1 MDGLFDATRDLKAL
15 TDLAGRPGSIAD
27 VLERALESLGQLVPH
42 DLAVVLGL
50 EEHSLRV
57 LAARGPL
64 ADDAVRSH
72 SLRLVEHPTL
82 RRALEERRAQVLTED
97 HHAGGEGDP
106 YDGVVDLP
114 DGHSCMVVPLHAGD
128 RTLGVM
134 TFDRS
139 VCATY
144 EPMVVELAEVYGR
157 IISLAF
163 LYAEQA
169 ELLQRQ
175 RDLLEERS
183 RVLQESAGGGTEAT
197 GLLEHSLSP
206 AMRRLVVQARQ
217 VASADAPVLIRGE
230 TGTGKEV
237 LARALHDWS
246 PRRDEPFLQLNCAAI
261 PETLIESELFGHVK
275 GAFSGADRDRP
286 GRFLAANGGTLLL
299 DEIGDMPLA
308 AQAKL
313 LRVLQEGTFEPVG
326 SDRPV
331 KVDVRILAATH
342 RDLEA
347 AVRKGDFREDLF
359 YRLDVFPLEVP
370 PLRDRPEDVEV
381 IATGQLDRI
390 ARRTGRGPW
399 RLSDRALRTLRAED
413 WPGNVRQ
420 LVNVLERATILVP
433 EGVLEAPTVAV
444 EGRRRPRTA
453 PEEPALPDEVLPMR
467 EMERRHLVKAL
478 KSTGGK
484 IYGDDGAAALLGLKP
499 TTLQSRMRKLGVD
512 RRRPA

>member
-15 TDLAGRPGSIAD
+15 TELAGRPESIAD

-42 DLAVVLGL
+42 DLAVVLGM
-50 EEHSLRV
+50 EEQSLRV
-57 LAARGPL
+57 LVARGPL
-64 ADDAVRSH
+64 ADDAVRRH
-72 SLRLVEHPTL
+72 TLRLAEHPTL

-106 YDGVVDLP
+106 YGGVVDLP
-114 DGHSCMVVPLHAGD
+114 HGHSCMVVPLHAGD
-128 RTLGVM
+128 RTLGAM

-157 IISLAF
+157 IVSLAF

-169 ELLQRQ
+169 ELLKRQ
-175 RDLLEERS
+175 RSQLEERS
-183 RVLQESAGGGTEAT
+183 RILDEAGGGTDAT
-197 GLLEHSLSP
+197 GLLEGSLSP
-206 AMRRLVVQARQ
+206 AMRRLVVQAKQ
-217 VASADAPVLIRGE
+217 VAQADAPVLIRGE

-246 PRRDEPFLQLNCAAI
+246 PRRRAPFLQINCAVI
-261 PETLIESELFGHVK
+261 PENLIESELFGHVK
-275 GAFSGADRDRP
+275 GAFSGADQDRP

-308 AQAKL
+308 AQVKL

-342 RDLEA
+342 RDLEQ
-347 AVRKGDFREDLF
+347 AVMKGGFREDLF
-359 YRLDVFPLEVP
+359 YRLDVFPLKVP
-370 PLRDRPEDVEV
+370 PLRDRPDDLEP
-381 IATGQLDRI
+381 IATGVLHRI

-399 RLSDRALRTLRAED
+399 RLSNRALRALGRED

-433 EGVLEAPTVAV
+433 EGVLEEPVVTMDRGLRPRRPDIDAPTS
-444 EGRRRPRTA
+444 
-453 PEEPALPDEVLPMR
+453 EEILPMQ
-467 EMERRHLVKAL
+467 EMERRHIVRAL
-478 KSTGGK
+478 KRTGGK
-484 IYGDDGAAALLGLKP
+484 VYGPGGAAELLDLKP

-512 RRRPA
+512 RRRSS

>member
-15 TDLAGRPGSIAD
+15 TELAGRPESIAD

-42 DLAVVLGL
+42 DLAVVLGM
-50 EEHSLRV
+50 EEQSLRV

-64 ADDAVRSH
+64 ADDAVRRH
-72 SLRLVEHPTL
+72 TLRLAEHPTL
-82 RRALEERRAQVLTED
+82 RRALEERRAQVLTEG
-97 HHAGGEGDP
+97 HHAGGEGDR

-114 DGHSCMVVPLHAGD
+114 HGHSCLVVPLHAGD
-128 RTLGVM
+128 RTLGAM

-144 EPMVVELAEVYGR
+144 APMVVELAEVYGR
-157 IISLAF
+157 IVSLVF

-175 RDLLEERS
+175 RRQLEERS
-183 RVLQESAGGGTEAT
+183 RILDEAGGGTDAT
-197 GLLEHSLSP
+197 GLLEGSLSP
-206 AMRRLVVQARQ
+206 AMRRLVVQAKQ
-217 VASADAPVLIRGE
+217 VAQADAPVLLRGE

-246 PRRDEPFLQLNCAAI
+246 LRRRAPFLQLNCAAI
-261 PETLIESELFGHVK
+261 PEALIESELFGHVK
-275 GAFSGADRDRP
+275 GAFSGAEQDRP

-299 DEIGDMPLA
+299 DEIGDMPLS
-308 AQAKL
+308 AQVKL

-326 SDRPV
+326 SDRAV

-342 RDLEA
+342 RDLEQ
-347 AVRKGDFREDLF
+347 AVRRGVFREDLF
-359 YRLDVFPLEVP
+359 YRLDVFPLDLP
-370 PLRDRPEDVEV
+370 PLRDRPEDIEF
-381 IATGQLDRI
+381 IAAGVLARI

-399 RLSDRALRTLRAED
+399 RLSDRALRILRGEE

-433 EGVLEAPTVAV
+433 QGILEAPVVAV
-444 EGRRRPRTA
+444 GRGLRPRRDDQ
-453 PEEPALPDEVLPMR
+453 PAAIDDEILPMQD
-467 EMERRHLVKAL
+467 MERRHLARAL
-478 KSTGGK
+478 KRTGGK
-484 IYGDDGAAALLGLKP
+484 VYGPGGAAELLGLKP

-512 RRRPA
+512 RRRPS